1 MAKKK
6 ETVNTAENTNNAKQL
21 KSAGKPPEEQ
31 LIDKELTIEEN
42 TVNESTAQSG
52 SDYEHSVF
60 LNVQAAYEEA
70 KRKREN
76 YKKIGPVFVAVS
88 GIVFLTLIFTLEN
101 KITFLIFWV
110 ITVLYTVALMIR
122 AEYKY
127 HQFQG
132 YLGLLKKETVVEETE
147 AETSEP
153 LSDET
158 AGTESSE
165 KEQEEQT

>member
-1 MAKKK
+1 M
-6 ETVNTAENTNNAKQL
+6 
-21 KSAGKPPEEQ
+21 
-31 LIDKELTIEEN
+31 
-42 TVNESTAQSG
+42 
-52 SDYEHSVF
+52 
-60 LNVQAAYEEA
+60 
-70 KRKREN
+70 
-76 YKKIGPVFVAVS
+76 
-88 GIVFLTLIFTLEN
+88 
-101 KITFLIFWV
+101 

-132 YLGLLKKETVVEETE
+132 YLGLLKKETAVEETE

>member
-6 ETVNTAENTNNAKQL
+6 KTVNTAENTNEKNK
-21 KSAGKPPEEQ
+21 
-31 LIDKELTIEEN
+31 
-42 TVNESTAQSG
+42 VNETTAQSG

-101 KITFLIFWV
+101 KITFLILLILLLV
-110 ITVLYTVALMIR
+110 ILLIYSVGILLITIS
-122 AEYKY
+122 
-127 HQFQG
+127 F
-132 YLGLLKKETVVEETE
+132 YLFF
-147 AETSEP
+147 
-153 LSDET
+153 
-158 AGTESSE
+158 
-165 KEQEEQT
+165 

>member
-1 MAKKK
+1 
-6 ETVNTAENTNNAKQL
+6 
-21 KSAGKPPEEQ
+21 
-31 LIDKELTIEEN
+31 
-42 TVNESTAQSG
+42 
-52 SDYEHSVF
+52 
-60 LNVQAAYEEA
+60 
-70 KRKREN
+70 
-76 YKKIGPVFVAVS
+76 
-88 GIVFLTLIFTLEN
+88 
-101 KITFLIFWV
+101 
-110 ITVLYTVALMIR
+110 MIR

-132 YLGLLKKETVVEETE
+132 YLGLLKKETVMEETE